1 MRLWTL
7 PDTGPSLLGMSSPTA
22 EFPRDLRIHIYDHL
36 LRTGLPPSTEQIGDH
51 FGISADEARQAIGA
65 LKIGK
70 TVLVHPTTGE
80 VWMAGPFAARPSTY
94 RVFGSRVAWW
104 ANCAWDMLGVM
115 AIANEPVRV
124 ETECTDCR
132 EPISIDATPAAG
144 VAAAVRDWVVHFL
157 VPARHWYDD
166 IGFT

>member
-1 MRLWTL
+1 M
-7 PDTGPSLLGMSSPTA
+7 SLGTIEFPTA
-22 EFPRDLRIHIYDHL
+22 LRRFIYDEL
-36 LRTGLPPSTEQIGDH
+36 LSHGLPPSSEQIGDH
-51 FGISADEARQAIGA
+51 FGVSADKARSAIGS

-70 TVLVHPTTGE
+70 TVLPHPTTGE
-80 VWMAGPFAARPSTY
+80 IWMAGPFAARPSVY
-94 RVFGSRVAWW
+94 RVVGSRLAWW

-115 AIANEPVRV
+115 VIVNEPVHV

-132 EPISIDATPAAG
+132 DPISIDATPEAG
-144 VAAAVRDWVVHFL
+144 VLGPTAEMVVHFL

>member
-1 MRLWTL
+1 MPEEDLRVQLI
-7 PDTGPSLLGMSSPTA
+7 SMAVETA
-22 EFPRDLRIHIYDHL
+22 EFPIALRRFVYDHL
-36 LRTGLPPSTEQIGDH
+36 LSRGLPPSSEQIGEH
-51 FGISADEARQAIGA
+51 FGVSTDDARHAIGS

-70 TVLVHPTTGE
+70 TVLPHPTTGE
-80 VWMAGPFAARPSTY
+80 IWMAGPFAARPSTY
-94 RVFGSRVAWW
+94 RVVGKRLAWW

-115 AIANEPVRV
+115 VIANEPVCV

-132 EPISIDATPAAG
+132 EPLTIDATPGQG
-144 VAAAVRDWVVHFL
+144 VAQSMRNLVVHFL